1 MTNRN
6 NDNLGKL
13 LAFLFMWAIVL
24 TVIFCSLASCKTV
37 YQPYPVPEYHEV
49 HDTIK
54 SVEYR
59 DSIVFRDR
67 EVRDSSS
74 FRQSGDTIRIERW
87 HWERDY
93 RYEKILQAKID
104 SLSQIK
110 RDSVPYPV
118 PGPVEYVPAQMT
130 NMQLFYMTL
139 GKVFLF
145 ILFLAIIVILV
156 KRRFFGILKS

>member
-1 MTNRN
+1 MKF
-6 NDNLGKL
+6 DKDDWKL
-13 LAFLFMWAIVL
+13 HITIFLWAFAITAILALMV
-24 TVIFCSLASCKTV
+24 SCKCTH
-37 YQPYPVPEYHEV
+37 QPVTPIPVIHEV

-104 SLSQIK
+104 SLSKIK
-110 RDSVPYPV
+110 RDSIPYPV
-118 PGPVEYVPAQMT
+118 PSPPEYIEKPLKGWQKG
-130 NMQLFYMTL
+130 LIWWGIFCTL
-139 GKVFLF
+139 A
-145 ILFLAIIVILV
+145 LAIVIYIRVRIPILR
-156 KRRFFGILKS
+156 KRS